1 MHADQEQLSRQ
12 IGANIQYAE
21 DAGLLTD
28 TTVAAANTND
38 GLQAAVTAAVVHADI
53 EPAKARVNRALEAG
67 EADGTLEDAD
77 VLNIATVDD
86 LRALTFNGSTN
97 DGRALFNG

>member
-1 MHADQEQLSRQ
+1 MHADAEPLSRQ
-12 IGANIQYAE
+12 VGASVQLAE

-38 GLQAAVTAAVVHADI
+38 GLQAAVTAAVVHADV

-77 VLNIATVDD
+77 VAGLTTVDE
-86 LRALTFNGSTN
+86 LKALTQGASD
-97 DGRALFNG
+97 DGRALFDE